1 MIQGVGRTGG
11 YLPIGAYGLIGD
23 CRSAALVGVDG
34 SIDWCCLPRFDSPSL
49 FGRILDARDGG
60 HWQLRPRGAHR
71 AEQRYD
77 DRTNILRTIFST
89 PTGTVQVVDF
99 MPVDEET
106 IGHHA
111 RPHRRPRIVRIVDCL
126 TGSVSMEHV
135 IAPRPD
141 YGRSPAGFQ
150 AEGRRF
156 HGDAGGLHFCV
167 VSTAEIRGATGGFT
181 LHAGDAVA
189 LSLRC
194 QHDSGDCTT
203 SESAWT
209 VERARGLLRETQAYW
224 WHWIGKVRY
233 AGAYPEAVWRSAL
246 ALKLMIYAP
255 TGAIVAAP
263 TASLPEAIGG
273 RRNWDYRFT
282 WLRDASLTLFGLFQ
296 LGLHEE
302 ADGFFGWL
310 RTTGIGEGGRF
321 QNLYRVDGGT
331 RVAEEVLGHWSGY
344 RRSAPVRIG
353 NGAVDQLQLDVYG
366 ELLDSA
372 YLYARFGGEISQT
385 LWKEL
390 HAVVDMAIECWQLP
404 DASIWESRGREL
416 HYTYSKVMCW
426 VAVDRGLRLAE
437 RFGLSCDRER
447 WEEARRAIHRRV
459 TAEGYSRRLRS
470 FTQTLGGR
478 TVDAALLRAGQVRF
492 LEDRD
497 PRIVST
503 VRAVARHLGQ
513 GALVSRYRPEET
525 DDGIQHGAEGGFLMC
540 SFWLADA
547 LAHIGALEQA
557 QRRFERLLAFGS
569 PLGLMAEE
577 ADGATGELLGNYP
590 QAFTH
595 LALIGAAVNIERARH
610 RLLGAR
616 GLPATGHSGLAPTT

>member
-1 MIQGVGRTGG
+1 MIQGVDRTGG

-49 FGRILDARDGG
+49 FGRILDAHDGG
-60 HWQLRPRGAHR
+60 HWQLRPRGAYR

-89 PTGTVQVVDF
+89 PTGRVQVVDF

-111 RPHRRPRIVRIVDCL
+111 RPHRGPRIVRIVDCL

-141 YGRSPAGFQ
+141 YGRSPARFQ

-167 VSTAEIRGATGGFT
+167 VSTAEIRGATGSFT

-194 QHDSGDCTT
+194 QHARGDCTT

-209 VERARGLLRETQAYW
+209 VQRALGLLRETQAYW
-224 WHWIGKVRY
+224 WRWIGKVRY

-246 ALKLMIYAP
+246 ALKLMIYSP

-310 RTTGIGEGGRF
+310 RTTGIGDGGTF

-331 RVAEEVLGHWSGY
+331 QVSEEVLGHWTGY

-390 HAVVDMAIECWQLP
+390 HAVVDLAIERWQLP

-416 HYTYSKVMCW
+416 HYTYSKLMCW

-437 RFGLSCDRER
+437 RFGLPCDRER

-478 TVDAALLRAGQVRF
+478 TVDAAMLRAGQVRF

-497 PRIVST
+497 PRIVTT
-503 VRAVARHLGQ
+503 VRTIARHLGD
-513 GALVSRYRPEET
+513 GVLVSRYRPEET
-525 DDGIQHGAEGGFLMC
+525 DDGIAHGAEGGFLMC

-547 LAHIGALEQA
+547 LAHIGEVEQA
-557 QRRFERLLAFGS
+557 RRRFERLLALGS

-610 RLLGAR
+610 RRLGIH
-616 GLPATGHSGLAPTT
+616 GLPAAGHSGVAPVT